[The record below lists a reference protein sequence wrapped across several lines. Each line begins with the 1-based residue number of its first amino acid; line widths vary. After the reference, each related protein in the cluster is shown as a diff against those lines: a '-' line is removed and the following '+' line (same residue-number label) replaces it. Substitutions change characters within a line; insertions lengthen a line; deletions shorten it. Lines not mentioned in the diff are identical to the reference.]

1 MSRIVKVEPMVG
13 TDWNLVTVGWPDSCV
28 GAVVLDRQFHIVAL
42 TDSLTRRSGYDA
54 TALIGTNALGLVHPR
69 DRARVLECRERLDRS
84 PQASDGQALI
94 RMKDRFGYEGF
105 GVEVANAPHDDGLI
119 IMHLHEIS
127 AELRSA
133 ELARDLGRAVR
144 ELGGRFSLGG
154 VADAVQDL
162 TDRQFNGAAICVT
175 IFADEGRPMVF
186 PARSFTGE
194 LVVAN
199 ALAGQRAPEAVDERR
214 TKVRTGDGQHGQHDP
229 ATPRRVV
236 FPMFNDQESCL
247 GYLEVIRPWDT
258 TPTSHE
264 WLVYGSVAE
273 VMHAAA
279 MRYRLNS
286 ALQWAA
292 DHDSLTGLLNRRGF
306 VEATKDATNGV
317 VFVADLD
324 NFSSINN
331 EHGHAAGDDALAAA
345 SRRLKEVAPLE
356 AVLARLGGDEFVGWL
371 PGATINDGERLTRD
385 WLKSLERRVTSQD
398 HDFVVQAS
406 IGLVVVAAGEVVEHA
421 IRRADAAMY
430 LAKAKGGNSSVSAA
444 ILVPP
449 EIPTKPL
456 AGNIWVR

>member
-1 MSRIVKVEPMVG
+1 
-13 TDWNLVTVGWPDSCV
+13 
-28 GAVVLDRQFHIVAL
+28 
-42 TDSLTRRSGYDA
+42 
-54 TALIGTNALGLVHPR
+54 
-69 DRARVLECRERLDRS
+69 
-84 PQASDGQALI
+84 
-94 RMKDRFGYEGF
+94 
-105 GVEVANAPHDDGLI
+105 
-119 IMHLHEIS
+119 
-127 AELRSA
+127 
-133 ELARDLGRAVR
+133 
-144 ELGGRFSLGG
+144 
-154 VADAVQDL
+154 
-162 TDRQFNGAAICVT
+162 
-175 IFADEGRPMVF
+175 
-186 PARSFTGE
+186 
-194 LVVAN
+194 
-199 ALAGQRAPEAVDERR
+199 
-214 TKVRTGDGQHGQHDP
+214 
-229 ATPRRVV
+229 
-236 FPMFNDQESCL
+236 MFNDQESCL

-258 TPTSHE
+258 TPSIHE

-306 VEATKDATNGV
+306 VEATKDATSGV

-331 EHGHAAGDDALAAA
+331 EHGHAAGDEALAAA
-345 SRRLKEVAPLE
+345 SRRLKEVAPLG

-430 LAKAKGGNSSVSAA
+430 LAKAKDGNSSVSAP
-444 ILVPP
+444 ILVPL